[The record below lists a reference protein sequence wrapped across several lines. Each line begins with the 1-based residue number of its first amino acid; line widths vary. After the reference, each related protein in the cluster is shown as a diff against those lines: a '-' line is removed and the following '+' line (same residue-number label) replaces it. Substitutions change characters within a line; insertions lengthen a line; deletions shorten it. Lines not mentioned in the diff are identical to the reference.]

1 MILIDHCIG
10 PSSSAAEIEEKIA
23 WLLGMPQ
30 EDEGV
35 IATLGNCRR
44 YLARAQARE
53 HAADGAQAP
62 SGQLRYS
69 IRVIGG
75 RPLFPDWPGAD

>member
-35 IATLGNCRR
+35 IAALGHCRR

-62 SGQLRYS
+62 SGQP
-69 IRVIGG
+69 IVGV
-75 RPLFPDWPGAD
+75 PLSPQPTALMWMPM